1 MEESKKDP
9 YLVDSSSLFGSTNLD
24 DSSIRTEL
32 QLDQNKDV
40 RLSRSHRSIRL
51 LAFILLCIVVPV
63 ALYFA
68 LRRDHSNVYS
78 ALHLSGL
85 VPVMIII
92 HRTVFEHNMDI
103 LGVLVSAEFVASMV
117 VLLLPGKSEKQKK
130 KEKPIRTASHY
141 GRLIS
146 SPLITKIVVCIFL
159 GDALEVMARK
169 AWLAIANAI
178 VLLLTMIPSE
188 HMRPLLYFAFRDI
201 MRIVKLIFTSDGRYP
216 ADRIAWAWNNLCSY
230 RTTVRSLT
238 IMWMLIFL
246 VTGTVRLGLIQK
258 STLPQET
265 LLHVLML
272 ISDIPLGIG
281 ILLTVLIGGI
291 GMRLLVSKRL
301 AEHNIVRNTSDV

>member
-1 MEESKKDP
+1 
-9 YLVDSSSLFGSTNLD
+9 
-24 DSSIRTEL
+24 
-32 QLDQNKDV
+32 
-40 RLSRSHRSIRL
+40 
-51 LAFILLCIVVPV
+51 V

-92 HRTVFEHNMDI
+92 HRTIFEHNMDI
-103 LGVLVSAEFVASMV
+103 LGVLILAEFVASMV
-117 VLLLPGKSEKQKK
+117 VLLLPGKSEQQ
-130 KEKPIRTASHY
+130 EKVDPRQLVAMV
-141 GRLIS
+141 GPIS
-146 SPLITKIVVCIFL
+146 SHLSDHSCSCWYFSFL

-178 VLLLTMIPSE
+178 VLLLTMIPSDY
-188 HMRPLLYFAFRDI
+188 MRPLLYFAFRDI
-201 MRIVKLIFTSDGRYP
+201 MRIVKLIFPSDGRYP
-216 ADRIAWAWNNLCSY
+216 ADRIAWAWNNLRSY
-230 RTTVRSLT
+230 RNTVRSLT

-246 VTGTVRLGLIQK
+246 VTGAVRLGLIRK

-272 ISDIPLGIG
+272 ISDVPLGIG

-301 AEHNIVRNTSDV
+301 SEHSIVRNTTGV